1 MVRSANGTANPVA
14 PCSMAASVAGW
25 VRAAAPRIAP
35 TSALPRWVSVPWRR
49 RHPCRHDA
57 LKRLCA
63 RDGPEWQLTRRKTD
77 GQNGARVHGEADL
90 TLTPPAARVLA
101 SLRACCSL
109 RET

>member
-57 LKRLCA
+57 LNDPLRESA

-77 GQNGARVHGEADL
+77 GQNRARVQGEADL

-101 SLRACCSL
+101 SLRVL
-109 RET
+109 